1 MLQLWYVLGCAQFNI
16 AAVPWAGCVVSIF
29 ECPRFPAQITLES
42 YDRVVLVG
50 KECLL
55 QVRGVMRPVAH
66 WPDRV
71 VE

>member
-1 MLQLWYVLGCAQFNI
+1 MCLDALNLTSLLCHGQAVWYQL
-16 AAVPWAGCVVSIF
+16 F

-71 VE
+71 IE